1 MVHNSNDQKP
11 TGIHNGNGSVR
22 LSREGI
28 VGLALNIADAEGVEA
43 VSFRRLANVFGVTP
57 MAIYRHVRNKDDLL
71 DAMTELMLASFD
83 VSSVRVKD
91 GMEQI
96 RELLYALRRML
107 LVHPSGRI
115 LLSRRSL
122 PSTNRLEIF
131 EIAIDILRKV
141 GFESRE
147 AFLIFELLLSQVIS
161 LVVTGAGYVQGSE
174 EERRVW
180 GSQLLK
186 FYGGLPQQQYPRL
199 VEVAPYIAAC
209 VDMDRHFQFGTDL
222 LLAGVEAM
230 AASKRSKE

>member
-1 MVHNSNDQKP
+1 MVKDRNDQKT
-11 TGIHNGNGSVR
+11 TGTHNQKGTVR

-43 VSFRRLANVFGVTP
+43 VSFRRLAHDLGVTP

-71 DAMTELMLASFD
+71 DAITELMLASFD
-83 VSSVRVKD
+83 VSPVKEKD
-91 GMEQI
+91 CMERI

-122 PSTNRLEIF
+122 PSKNRLKIF
-131 EIAIDILRKV
+131 EISLDILRKA
-141 GFESRE
+141 GFESQE
-147 AFLIFELLLSQVIS
+147 AFLIFELLLNQVIS
-161 LVVTGAGYVQGSE
+161 LVVAGAGYVQGSE
-174 EERRVW
+174 EERQVW

-199 VEVAPYIAAC
+199 VEAAPYIAAR
-209 VDMDRHFQFGTDL
+209 VDMDHHFKFGTDL
-222 LLAGVEAM
+222 LLAGVEVLV
-230 AASKRSKE
+230 ASKRSKD